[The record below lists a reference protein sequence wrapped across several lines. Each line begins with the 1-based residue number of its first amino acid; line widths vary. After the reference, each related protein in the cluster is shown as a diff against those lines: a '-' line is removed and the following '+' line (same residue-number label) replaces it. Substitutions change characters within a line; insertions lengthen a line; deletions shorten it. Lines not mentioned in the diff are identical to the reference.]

1 MTKAAGILFIT
12 DDGQALLLKRGDG
25 SDYPGAWCFPG
36 GTTEGGETPEETAER
51 ETIEELGFLPEG
63 KRILLTRQISAEGV
77 DYTTFIQRVKKPF
90 VPKLN
95 GEHDAFMWGDPEK
108 ILGES
113 LPAPLPPGPSDGWGS
128 ITSAFRSDDA
138 GFEEGDHPRDEDG
151 KFAEWGGS
159 SSTKIKRLTKKEKD
173 QVAEQRYQ
181 TRVQQF
187 ARNNLFRSEIDN
199 HIKTEDLGNHS
210 EWQYLETE
218 KGKSTA
224 SFKEI
229 HGAEPAIEIHWLSAQ
244 KRGAGREAMNL
255 ICSIADKHR
264 VNLEL
269 DAVPF
274 TGMQDFK
281 PDRAQLVKFYESF
294 GFVKSNEKTLH
305 GYPRMIRKPDDNVR
319 SDDAGFEESDHPRD
333 EDGKFTSGGGSG
345 GKGDKGTSRDS
356 LSRAQ
361 TVNGKRVNAA
371 GLPLPPHI
379 EKLKLPPA
387 WKDVQYSEDPGAS
400 LLAVGRDAKG
410 RVQSV
415 YSAKFVASQAEAKF
429 SRISELM
436 TKFDSIVEQNDNA
449 RKSDNPKTVEAA
461 DCLNLIMKM
470 GVRPGSETDTGAKVK
485 AYGATTLE
493 GKHVV
498 QTEDGVFLKFTG
510 KKGVALSLRVDDKE
524 LANNLVERANKAG
537 ADGQLF
543 NTTDKALLDHTHSMD
558 GGSFKTKDLRTRL
571 GTQTALDAVNS
582 MPKPKDEKEYK
593 KAVMEV
599 AGQVSK
605 KLGNTPVIALQSYI
619 SPVVFAAWKIGE

>member
-36 GTTEGGETPEETAER
+36 GTTEEGETPEETAER

-108 ILGES
+108 ILGEI

-128 ITSAFRSDDA
+128 ITSAFRSDD
-138 GFEEGDHPRDEDG
+138 
-151 KFAEWGGS
+151 
-159 SSTKIKRLTKKEKD
+159 T
-173 QVAEQRYQ
+173 
-181 TRVQQF
+181 
-187 ARNNLFRSEIDN
+187 
-199 HIKTEDLGNHS
+199 
-210 EWQYLETE
+210 
-218 KGKSTA
+218 
-224 SFKEI
+224 
-229 HGAEPAIEIHWLSAQ
+229 
-244 KRGAGREAMNL
+244 
-255 ICSIADKHR
+255 
-264 VNLEL
+264 
-269 DAVPF
+269 
-274 TGMQDFK
+274 
-281 PDRAQLVKFYESF
+281 
-294 GFVKSNEKTLH
+294 
-305 GYPRMIRKPDDNVR
+305 
-319 SDDAGFEESDHPRD
+319 GFEESDHPRD
-333 EDGKFTSGGGSG
+333 EDGKFTSGGGGSG
-345 GKGDKGTSRDS
+345 GKGEKGTSRDS
-356 LSRAQ
+356 LSKAQ

-387 WKDVQYSEDPGAS
+387 WKDVQYSEDPDAS

-449 RKSDNPKTVEAA
+449 RKSDNPKAVEAA

-510 KKGVALSLRVDDKE
+510 KKGVDLSLRVDDKE
-524 LANNLVERANKAG
+524 LANNLVDRANKAG

-543 NTTDKALLDHTHSMD
+543 SVSDKQLLDHTHSMD